1 MAFEFKLPDIGEGV
15 VEGEL
20 TRWLVQD
27 GQQVAE
33 DTPLFEVLTDKVSA
47 VIPSPR
53 KGTIARRHFQE
64 GDMVPVGAV
73 VVTIEEGA
81 GTAKPSESQA
91 KAAEPPAKAAE
102 PAAKIAAKDADAP
115 GQPAQPAPVTAKS
128 APQQAE
134 PAKVQQSQ
142 ESQRSGGESG
152 AGERVRAAPATR
164 KLARELGIDLASVQG
179 TGEHGRVTRDDVQG
193 HAAKPAQDQTRPQG
207 KAAPTQTAI
216 ARGPDE
222 ERIKLKGLRRKIH
235 QKMREAKDHA
245 AHFTY
250 VDEVDFT
257 AIIGLQEAM
266 TASGLKT
273 TFLPF
278 VMKAVVLSLQK
289 AEFRYLN
296 ASLDEAAGEIVLKN
310 RYHLGVAAATDAGL
324 MVPVVRDVDRKSIRQ
339 LVDEVKHVGEGA
351 RTGGLAAE
359 ELSGSTFTITSLGK
373 LGGMF
378 ATPIINYPEVA
389 ILGLHKVEK
398 RPVVVDGQI
407 VIRDRMYMSCSF
419 DHRLIDG
426 HVGAAFV
433 QSVKTYLENPGL
445 LLADLA

>member
-27 GQQVAE
+27 GEAVTE

-53 KGTIARRHFQE
+53 KGTIAKRHFQE

-81 GTAKPSESQA
+81 GA
-91 KAAEPPAKAAE
+91 
-102 PAAKIAAKDADAP
+102 PAATPAPVAAPAAAPAQVVAKDADAP
-115 GQPAQPAPVTAKS
+115 KQPVQPAAVQPAAVQ
-128 APQQAE
+128 APQAADRAE
-134 PAKVQQSQ
+134 
-142 ESQRSGGESG
+142 
-152 AGERVRAAPATR
+152 GERVRAAPATR
-164 KLARELGIDLASVQG
+164 KLARELGVDLVTVPGS
-179 TGEHGRVTRDDVQG
+179 GEQGRVTKDDVQG
-193 HAAKPAQDQTRPQG
+193 WANKLTQAPAQG
-207 KAAPTQTAI
+207 KAAPAKTAI
-216 ARGPDE
+216 AQGPDE
-222 ERIKLKGLRRKIH
+222 ERIKLKGLRRKIV
-235 QKMREAKDHA
+235 QKMRDAKDHA

-257 AIIGLQEAM
+257 AIIQLQEAM
-266 TASGLKT
+266 TAAGLKT

-289 AEFRYLN
+289 PEFQYLN
-296 ASLDEAAGEIVLKN
+296 GSIDEAAGEIVVKK
-310 RYHLGVAAATDAGL
+310 RFHLGVAAATDAGL
-324 MVPVVRDVDRKSIRQ
+324 MVPVARDVDRKSIRQ
-339 LVDEVKHVGEGA
+339 LVDEVKHLGEGA
-351 RTGGLAAE
+351 RAGTLTAE

-389 ILGLHKVEK
+389 IVGLHKVEK
-398 RPVVVDGQI
+398 RPVVLDGQI

-433 QSVKTYLENPGL
+433 QSVKNYIENPGL